1 MDREFERLTKLGNGN
16 FGQVIKC
23 RNKTDGYEYAI
34 KVTNIKNPQHSQSY
48 LQEMQTLSALSA
60 GSESPHIVRYFN
72 SWVEKDKIYIVME
85 LCQKSLLDIKRECKT
100 RARLG
105 YEPYIPEK

>member
-85 LCQKSLLDIKRECKT
+85 LC
-100 RARLG
+100 
-105 YEPYIPEK
+105 

>member
-48 LQEMQTLSALSA
+48 LQEM
-60 GSESPHIVRYFN
+60 
-72 SWVEKDKIYIVME
+72 
-85 LCQKSLLDIKRECKT
+85 
-100 RARLG
+100 
-105 YEPYIPEK
+105 